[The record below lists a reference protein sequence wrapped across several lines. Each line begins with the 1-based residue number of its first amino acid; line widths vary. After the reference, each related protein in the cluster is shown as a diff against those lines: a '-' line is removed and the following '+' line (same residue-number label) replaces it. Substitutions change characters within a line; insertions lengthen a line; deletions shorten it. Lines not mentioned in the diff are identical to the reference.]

1 MEVAGF
7 GAPDPPRPA
16 WESRQPVF
24 STPRQPGARPRAVA
38 AEHGQGPSITVP
50 NVRNRTERQPET
62 KRHAMPRRPWRR
74 GCCLSGRNLASSKV
88 GAASTGACASAHPT
102 HCARP
107 DNCTPFTPPR
117 GAVGRGAAAGVSA
130 PSLLRQ
136 REGDQARRLKS
147 QKYISGISPR
157 AQGIA
162 NRPHLQTPLTSRSYN
177 PKESPLKRA
186 PGNLPCGTFPT

>member
-1 MEVAGF
+1 MRQGLRGSADGLF
-7 GAPDPPRPA
+7 FRRLDSLAHAPGRSQRSMGRAHRSQCQMCATGRSDSPKQSATPCHGA
-16 WESRQPVF
+16 
-24 STPRQPGARPRAVA
+24 
-38 AEHGQGPSITVP
+38 HG
-50 NVRNRTERQPET
+50 
-62 KRHAMPRRPWRR
+62 R

-177 PKESPLKRA
+177 PKESPLKRG